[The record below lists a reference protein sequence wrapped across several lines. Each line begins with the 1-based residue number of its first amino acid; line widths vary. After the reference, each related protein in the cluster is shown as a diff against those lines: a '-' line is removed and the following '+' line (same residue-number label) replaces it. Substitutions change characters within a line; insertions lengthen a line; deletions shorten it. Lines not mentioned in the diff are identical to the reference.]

1 MRVSMNRIFCISYPQ
16 KCGEIRGEFLH
27 LYASQAE
34 ETYSLLAFAIYSV
47 ALKPRKFHKQYT
59 G

>member
-1 MRVSMNRIFCISYPQ
+1 MLVIPLIILNFVMPPE
-16 KCGEIRGEFLH
+16 K
-27 LYASQAE
+27 E
-34 ETYSLLAFAIYSV
+34 ETYSNLAFAIYSV